1 MTPDRGGSDHGPRG
15 ARPRRRAVEE
25 TARAVAWRWNGRPTA
40 GITGRTSS
48 FWGSARGRH
57 AVPLTTEVGVLA
69 HLELALLYPAPR
81 TKRVAAGNG
90 HSGKAGSLRYAYSHG
105 IGAPVSSPFR
115 VRAPRSDWG
124 RAAFRT
130 SVTRRIVQL
139 VVALSGKATANGG
152 SHRPPRE
159 RLAACAAARG
169 IAAIPRF
176 VRPANLSR
184 GEDYGTPESGRSD
197 IGRRCRAKP
206 WCRPLSVSPP
216 RCRCSGRANLA
227 RC

>member
-57 AVPLTTEVGVLA
+57 AVPLTTERCPRPPRA
-69 HLELALLYPAPR
+69 RAALPG
-81 TKRVAAGNG
+81 AAYKKSGRWER
-90 HSGKAGSLRYAYSHG
+90 HSGKAGSLRYTDSHG

-124 RAAFRT
+124 RAASRT

-184 GEDYGTPESGRSD
+184 GEDYGTPESGSSD